1 MYKRIIIFWLLSSML
16 GYSVAWAF
24 DIYQEAPITHL
35 SVADNLTQTDDDS
48 GNNDY
53 CNHLC
58 HGVAHLVGF
67 CITTVVFSVPTTARL
82 PITYLSTWISFLDSP
97 PTTPP
102 KV

>member
-1 MYKRIIIFWLLSSML
+1 MCKRLIIFWLLLSTL

-24 DIYQEAPITHL
+24 DIYREAPMAHL
-35 SVADNLTQTDDDS
+35 SAADNHTQTDDDS
-48 GNNDY
+48 GNNN

-67 CITTVVFSVPTTARL
+67 CATTAVFSVPTTARL
-82 PITYLSTWISFLDSP
+82 PITYLSAWISFLDSP
-97 PTTPP
+97 PTNPP